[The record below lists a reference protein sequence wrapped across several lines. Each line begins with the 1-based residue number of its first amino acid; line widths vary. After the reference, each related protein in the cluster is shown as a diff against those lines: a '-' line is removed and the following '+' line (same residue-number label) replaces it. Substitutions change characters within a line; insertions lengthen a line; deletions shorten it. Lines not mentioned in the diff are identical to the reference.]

1 MNDSMTQIR
10 QGLALPLGV
19 MAAAF
24 SLAIFFIVATG
35 HLSVSPV
42 VYQVLVGLSYL
53 PYPVMVGG
61 VLASWRFNNT
71 GLVLT
76 AFALILMYLAVQNH
90 GAPVYGQPMTSPAVC
105 KAALFL
111 FPLNLL
117 GFSLLIRRRI
127 FSTFG
132 SLYLFLFGLEAL
144 AVGVLC
150 NPYGM
155 LSVECRT
162 VLAVYSP
169 ALSDGVFGLSLTWT
183 RFLNG
188 IGRLPCVLLLLW
200 TLVFLFVRYVY
211 RRDMGLAGFSMILAT
226 AMAGLLT
233 ANTPASTG
241 LLFFASGWL
250 VIITAIEGS
259 FAMSDQDVLTG
270 LDARKR
276 FEALLQTLRGH
287 YALALVDLDQF
298 SRFND
303 DFGPDAG
310 DAALK
315 IIGDKLADLF
325 RGVRAFRYSGEEF
338 LVVFPEP
345 QAAEAEILLETFRRK
360 IESFPFLV
368 PATRIGLTGAAQ
380 KKRTQMRSAPLT
392 VSVGV
397 AFGASSKKPQDV
409 LKYADKALEQ
419 AKREGRNRVVFW
431 SDGSGKNKK

>member
-24 SLAIFFIVATG
+24 SLAVFSIVASG
-35 HLSVSPV
+35 HLRVSPAGH
-42 VYQVLVGLSYL
+42 QVLVVLSYL

-76 AFALILMYLAVQNH
+76 SFALILMYLAVQNH
-90 GAPVYGQPMTSPAVC
+90 GAPVYGQPVTSPSVC

-117 GFSLLIRRRI
+117 GFSLLIKRRI
-127 FSTFG
+127 FSSLG
-132 SLYLFLFGLEAL
+132 SLYLFLFGLEIL
-144 AVGVLC
+144 AVGVLF

-162 VLAVYSP
+162 VLTVYSP
-169 ALSDGVFGLSLTWT
+169 ALSDGIFGLSLAWT
-183 RFLNG
+183 RFLNSL
-188 IGRLPCVLLLLW
+188 GRLPGVLVLLW

-211 RRDMGLAGFSMILAT
+211 RRDLGLAGFSMILAT
-226 AMAGLLT
+226 AMAGLMT
-233 ANTPASTG
+233 AHTPASTG

-250 VIITAIEGS
+250 VIIAAIEGS
-259 FAMSDQDVLTG
+259 FAMSDQDALTG

-276 FEALLQTLRGH
+276 LGALLQTLRGN

-298 SRFND
+298 RRFND

-368 PATRIGLTGAAQ
+368 PATLIGLTGSVQ
-380 KKRTQMRSAPLT
+380 KKRPQMRSAPLT
-392 VSVGV
+392 ISVGA
-397 AFGASSKKPQDV
+397 AFGAPSKKPQDV

-431 SDGSGKNKK
+431 SGGSEKK